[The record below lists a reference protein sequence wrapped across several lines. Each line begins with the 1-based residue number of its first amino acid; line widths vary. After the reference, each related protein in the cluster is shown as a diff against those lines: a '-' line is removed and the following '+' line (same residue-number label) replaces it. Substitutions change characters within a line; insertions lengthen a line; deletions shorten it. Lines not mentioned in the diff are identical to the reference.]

1 MQSPTQLGSTNG
13 VRHDASRAEDEQNK
27 LLPKVQEQ
35 DSLQADSEKGLVK
48 LSSVW
53 TITCT
58 YMELSFSIEGS
69 ICVCLRVKGV
79 VLQVPCNVP
88 FCR

>member
-13 VRHDASRAEDEQNK
+13 VRRDASRAEDEQNK
-27 LLPKVQEQ
+27 LLPKAQEQ

-53 TITCT
+53 TTTCT
-58 YMELSFSIEGS
+58 YM
-69 ICVCLRVKGV
+69 CMD
-79 VLQVPCNVP
+79 LQ
-88 FCR
+88 F